1 MVRLLLV
8 KDDWEGRRRNQE
20 LWWSALASGRS
31 VVGEVLALVEADMML
46 VARRWDPPRMEE
58 LVLQWQLVSE

>member
-1 MVRLLLV
+1 M

-46 VARRWDPPRMEE
+46 VARRWMEE
-58 LVLQWQLVSE
+58 LVLQWQLVWASE

>member
-20 LWWSALASGRS
+20 LWWLALASGRS

>member
-1 MVRLLLV
+1 MVRLL
-8 KDDWEGRRRNQE
+8 DDWEGRRRNQE
-20 LWWSALASGRS
+20 LWLASGRS

>member
-1 MVRLLLV
+1 MRLL
-8 KDDWEGRRRNQE
+8 DDWRWEGRRRNQE

-31 VVGEVLALVEADMML
+31 VVEEVLALVEADMML

-58 LVLQWQLVSE
+58 LVLQWQLASE